1 VISGIVVKWFK
12 HPKGESMSFLED
24 SWEERE
30 DKLYKQIFGDTGS
43 RIYPLPNEIFDRMNA
58 KGVDPRWLT
67 HGVLK
72 CPPTENRV
80 TWAYV
85 TSGMSNPWES
95 EVPEEYSGLGV
106 EFLMETEE
114 EETWAIDVLQT
125 LMAYNL
131 LLATGQM
138 GDFPT
143 LDYDHRVPLALS
155 DSIRTMIFTHPL
167 NFPSNFAIKSGK
179 IDLLQVVGITSSEL
193 EAAKQ
198 TSSEEVKKK
207 LVSITGSL
215 VTSKDRESVV

>member
-1 VISGIVVKWFK
+1 
-12 HPKGESMSFLED
+12 MSFLED

-30 DKLYKQIFGDTGS
+30 EESYKEIFGDTGS
-43 RIYPLPNEIFDRMNA
+43 GIYPLSTEVFDRMNA

-67 HGVLK
+67 HGVFK
-72 CPPTENRV
+72 CSPSETRE

-106 EFLMETEE
+106 EFVMETNEE
-114 EETWAIDVLQT
+114 ADWAIEILQT

-143 LDYDHRVPLALS
+143 LDYGHRVPLALS
-155 DSIRTMIFTHPL
+155 PSIKTMMFIRPV
-167 NFPSNFAIKSGK
+167 NFPESFSIKSGSV
-179 IDLLQVVGITSSEL
+179 DLIQAVGITPAEL
-193 EAAKQ
+193 EVAKE
-198 TSSEEVKKK
+198 TSSEDVKEKII
-207 LVSITGSL
+207 SNIGSL
-215 VTSKDRESVV
+215 ATRKERDSVV